1 MFIFH
6 PSDARMQASGK
17 ETKIGTVVVDVTGRD
32 QTEGMVGN
40 NGGKGILTTDDTPQK
55 TNMEPHIHPIEKE
68 HDQNQ
73 TSIWGFHVNFPGCN
87 IQ

>member
-6 PSDARMQASGK
+6 PSDARMQAGGK

-40 NGGKGILTTDDTPQK
+40 DGGKGILTTDDNYTPE
-55 TNMEPHIHPIEKE
+55 N
-68 HDQNQ
+68 
-73 TSIWGFHVNFPGCN
+73 
-87 IQ
+87 

>member
-1 MFIFH
+1 
-6 PSDARMQASGK
+6 MQASGK

-55 TNMEPHIHPIEKE
+55 TNMEPHIHSIEKE
-68 HDQNQ
+68 NHLPNLHL
-73 TSIWGFHVNFPGCN
+73 GVPC
-87 IQ
+87 